1 VRPLPIRGRGAT
13 DNPANRFTPI
23 ELVPDDD
30 WRDRARLIDGT
41 EARTA
46 TRFFEDSSRS
56 IISRND
62 SPDVGFDASVNPYRG
77 CEVGCIYC
85 YARTFH
91 EYLGFSAG
99 LDFETRILVKR
110 DAPELLRAALA
121 SPRWTPQVVALSG
134 ATDPYQPAERTLR
147 ITRGCLEVLAEAM
160 NPVQIVTKRDL
171 VVRDIDLLQPLSAI
185 GAASVHV
192 SVTTLDQGLQRVMEP
207 RGAAPYR
214 RLETIR
220 RLAAAG
226 VRVGV
231 NVAPVIPGLTDHE
244 VPAILEAAHEAGAM
258 TATYIL
264 LRLPFGVRELFDG
277 WLEQHVPDRR
287 ERILGRIRETRGGRL
302 YDGRF
307 RMRGRGE
314 GEYATQIHS
323 MFRVTATRLGYDP
336 SPPPLSVESFRA
348 PPSGPQLG
356 LFDAV

>member
-1 VRPLPIRGRGAT
+1 MQPLPVRGRAAA
-13 DNPANRFTPI
+13 DNPTNRFTPI
-23 ELVPDDD
+23 DVVPDDGE
-30 WRDRARLIDGT
+30 WRAEVIGGVQ
-41 EARTA
+41 

-110 DAPELLRAALA
+110 DAPALLRAELA
-121 SPRWTPQVVALSG
+121 SPRWTPQVIALSG

-147 ITRGCLEVLAEAM
+147 ITRGCLEVLAEAR
-160 NPVQIVTKRDL
+160 NPVQIITKRDL
-171 VVRDIDLLQPLSAI
+171 VTRDIDLLQPLSAL

-192 SVTTLDQGLQRVMEP
+192 SITTLDQGLQRVMEP

-220 RLAAAG
+220 RLACGG

-244 VPAILEAAHEAGAM
+244 VPAILEAAREAGAM

-264 LRLPFGVRELFDG
+264 LRLPFGIRELFEG
-277 WLEQHVPDRR
+277 WLERHLPDRR
-287 ERILGRIRETRGGRL
+287 EKVLGRIRETRAGRL

-307 RMRGRGE
+307 RVRGRGE
-314 GEYATQIHS
+314 GEYATQVHS
-323 MFRVTATRLGYDP
+323 MFRVAAARLGYEQGL
-336 SPPPLSVESFRA
+336 PPLSVASFRA
-348 PPSGPQLG
+348 PRSGPQLG
-356 LFDAV
+356 LFDVV